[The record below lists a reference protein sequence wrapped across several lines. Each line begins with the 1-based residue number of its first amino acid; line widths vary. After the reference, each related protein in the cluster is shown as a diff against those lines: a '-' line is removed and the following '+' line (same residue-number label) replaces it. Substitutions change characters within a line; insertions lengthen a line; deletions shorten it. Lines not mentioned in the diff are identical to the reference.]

1 MFFTRQIERRLNMKP
16 NTSFELTVRDIE
28 IIEMSLRK
36 TLSSLAEQR
45 LMHVQSSIKPEH
57 EIKSVGVVDEAIS
70 EVNNLL
76 GRLHEQKEW
85 FRPQGQLYIGG

>member
-1 MFFTRQIERRLNMKP
+1 MFFARLIERCLNMKP
-16 NTSFELTVRDIE
+16 NTSFKLTVRDVE
-28 IIEMSLRK
+28 IIETSLRK

-57 EIKSVGVVDEAIS
+57 EIKSVGFVDEAIS
-70 EVNNLL
+70 EINTLL

>member
-1 MFFTRQIERRLNMKP
+1 MKP
-16 NTSFELTVRDIE
+16 NTSFELTVSDIE
-28 IIEMSLRK
+28 IIETSLRK

-57 EIKSVGVVDEAIS
+57 EIKSVGVVDDAIS

>member
-1 MFFTRQIERRLNMKP
+1 MKP
-16 NTSFELTVRDIE
+16 NTSFELTVSDIE
-28 IIEMSLRK
+28 IIETSLRK

-45 LMHVQSSIKPEH
+45 PMHVQSSIKPEH
-57 EIKSVGVVDEAIS
+57 EIKSVGVVDAAIS

>member
-1 MFFTRQIERRLNMKP
+1 MKP
-16 NTSFELTVRDIE
+16 NTSFELSVRDIE
-28 IIEMSLRK
+28 IIEASLRK
-36 TLSSLAEQR
+36 TLNNLAEQR

-57 EIKSVGVVDEAIS
+57 EIKSVGVVDDAIS
-70 EVNNLL
+70 DINNLL